1 MSNDIWDEQS
11 APTVEACTSTEC
23 LPSDNEE
30 EDKTWGPLAHLE
42 RLRRQSIRF
51 HQDLMYCKES
61 AAASFHHRTK
71 ISQWGWY
78 VEHLKR
84 LKWSHADNNYVQKE
98 HFHSKLIVPPRRD
111 PPCTNFTI
119 IAAITL
125 LPNPLRRHKK
135 KGTVETCSCDRSPT
149 KSTMMLWD
157 PGVRPELLQ
166 LPKILLFLKRGGWLW
181 STAG

>member
-1 MSNDIWDEQS
+1 MICGTSQETQMEPCRQQLCPKRAFSLPIRQGYHNRAQRNRPSMLDIGVVILIELKKKYWI
-11 APTVEACTSTEC
+11 A
-23 LPSDNEE
+23 
-30 EDKTWGPLAHLE
+30 
-42 RLRRQSIRF
+42 
-51 HQDLMYCKES
+51 
-61 AAASFHHRTK
+61 RT
-71 ISQWGWY
+71 
-78 VEHLKR
+78 
-84 LKWSHADNNYVQKE
+84 
-98 HFHSKLIVPPRRD
+98 SKLIVPPRRD

-166 LPKILLFLKRGGWLW
+166 LRKILLFLKRGGWLW